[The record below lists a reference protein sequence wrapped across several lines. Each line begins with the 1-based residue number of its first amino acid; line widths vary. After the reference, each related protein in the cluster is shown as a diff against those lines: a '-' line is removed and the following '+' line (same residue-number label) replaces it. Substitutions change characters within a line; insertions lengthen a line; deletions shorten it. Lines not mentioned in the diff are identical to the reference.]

1 MNSQLNTLLL
11 NLGSLRK
18 YIKILAKDFLAELE
32 SIKQNSLRKFDSLQV
47 VIPIHSPGALGGR
60 HTVEVYTV
68 APGFDWEDG
77 KLFIELTNP
86 VTSLTQQQVDD
97 ITESVSKGQSWHAYQ
112 THKEMTNKIKQL
124 ETQIEDLQ
132 AHISIISKEKETR

>member
-1 MNSQLNTLLL
+1 M
-11 NLGSLRK
+11 
-18 YIKILAKDFLAELE
+18 
-32 SIKQNSLRKFDSLQV
+32 
-47 VIPIHSPGALGGR
+47 
-60 HTVEVYTV
+60 
-68 APGFDWEDG
+68 
-77 KLFIELTNP
+77 FIELTNP